1 MNQNITNKLDKLK
14 NKYGFDDESEDIS
27 KRKISAKKEIK
38 EIYTASKEESNLFK
52 GLLLSPLFAYFSQF
66 ITLLFDAF
74 PFIDLNVQ
82 NNKTVIVLHH
92 IKMLISTIL
101 IFLAYYSISHKVN
114 RQPIRL
120 LVVIG
125 VSIISTLLVIGTL
138 INKIIKVKNE
148 KEKFEGS
155 DIFSIIL
162 TSISLLISLGFV
174 GHSFKLYF
182 GDSIRFVDQNM
193 YVIIAK
199 MVISIVSSLASIYS
213 RI

>member
-1 MNQNITNKLDKLK
+1 MSTSRIEKLK
-14 NKYGFDDESEDIS
+14 NKYGFDDEPDDIR
-27 KRKISAKKEIK
+27 KRKISAKNEIK
-38 EIYTASKEESNLFK
+38 EIYSASKEESNLFK

-82 NNKTVIVLHH
+82 NDKTVIVLHH
-92 IKMLISTIL
+92 IKMLISVIL

-138 INKIIKVKNE
+138 VNKIIKTKNE

-162 TSISLLISLGFV
+162 TSISLLISLCFV
-174 GHSFKLYF
+174 GNSLKLYF
-182 GDSIRFVDQNM
+182 GDGIRFIDQNM

-199 MVISIVSSLASIYS
+199 MIISIISSLVSIYS